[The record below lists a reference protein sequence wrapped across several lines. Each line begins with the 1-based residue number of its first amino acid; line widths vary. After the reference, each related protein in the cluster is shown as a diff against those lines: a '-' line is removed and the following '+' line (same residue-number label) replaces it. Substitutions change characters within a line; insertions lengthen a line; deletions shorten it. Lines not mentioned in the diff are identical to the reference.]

1 MEWAD
6 LIFVMEKSHLVKLSR
21 DFRAQLKNKKI
32 VVLGILD
39 KYRYMDSELVELLE
53 ELVPPHLGMA

>member
-1 MEWAD
+1 
-6 LIFVMEKSHLVKLSR
+6 MEKSHLVKLSR